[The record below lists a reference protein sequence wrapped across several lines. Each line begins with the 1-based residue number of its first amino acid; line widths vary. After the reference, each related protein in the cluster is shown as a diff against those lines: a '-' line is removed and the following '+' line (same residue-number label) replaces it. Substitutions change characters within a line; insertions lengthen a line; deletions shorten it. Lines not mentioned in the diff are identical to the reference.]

1 MKQPGERNKVISKVL
16 AFSWQ
21 GIWVIACQL
30 LVTAA
35 KDQDCCA
42 QIAGNGH
49 LLFVNFYLSRDSAE
63 RLLRSAGKLIWPIL
77 PRVITAYCREVTR
90 KQPEKEDTPI
100 KISLENFLNL
110 LYIYICLYTYRDLYI
125 QICICTY
132 VYTHTDGYVPCKINH
147 KIILIIFHSN
157 HWTFTKP
164 QLAACWL
171 SWPVVYSFTLG
182 GNTLHKSSHNQIK
195 GLIWKFSFGELKYR
209 HFGISFMA

>member
-63 RLLRSAGKLIWPIL
+63 RLLRSAGKLIWPLL

-90 KQPEKEDTPI
+90 KQPEKEDIPL

-110 LYIYICLYTYRDLYI
+110 LYIYVYIYTYKQRFVHTDMYMY
-125 QICICTY
+125 ICIRTQM
-132 VYTHTDGYVPCKINH
+132 D
-147 KIILIIFHSN
+147 
-157 HWTFTKP
+157 
-164 QLAACWL
+164 
-171 SWPVVYSFTLG
+171 
-182 GNTLHKSSHNQIK
+182 
-195 GLIWKFSFGELKYR
+195 
-209 HFGISFMA
+209 MAPAK